1 MSSMKHHFWTTFS
14 SNYWHLRFSLI
25 GGLVMTALGAYSQ
38 QQNLL
43 SGERTTE
50 IIRRYSILYPQDWYF
65 DARLTNRKDLTQ
77 WAWNLVNTRP
87 LSAVELSDIRYILME
102 HNDVLPSITPVESEQ
117 LQYIDSTHTFQQYAT
132 VQQPVTAP
140 LSSPR
145 IESRKPILRHFY
157 RTPLFLYEVDDDAF
171 TLRVQPLLT
180 GMLGSSNLFENH
192 RGLKVRASIDRK
204 IWLETSFLESQ
215 SFFPTYLNQWISK
228 FKTIPG
234 QGLYKNYSSSLF
246 GVKNGYDYLNAQA
259 NIQFNI
265 TRHIQGQF
273 GYGQNPVGYGIRSL
287 FLSDF
292 ANNYLYLKL
301 NTRVWKFNYQNLFG
315 ELAAESANGKR
326 GDDLLPKKYFA
337 AHHLSLN
344 VLPRLEVGLYETVVF
359 NRSRQFE
366 LQYLNPVIL
375 YRSVEHNLGS
385 PDNVLLG
392 LDASWIVAD
401 RVRLYGQLILDE
413 FRLKE
418 IRANRGWWGNKSG
431 WQLGMEYTNVAS
443 IDHLDL
449 QVEWNRVRPY
459 TYAHRDSLSNYSH
472 FFQPLA
478 HPLGANFNEL
488 LAVINYRPF
497 TAWKLELKLSK
508 TNQGLDRPG
517 ENWGSN
523 ILLPYTTRQQD
534 FGNTVGQ
541 GVDTDVF
548 WGNFDVQFE
557 FKPGLF
563 LQGFYLYR
571 NQKSSLVQQSESY
584 FGIGIC
590 WNRLFQPV
598 IL

>member
-1 MSSMKHHFWTTFS
+1 MKHHFWTTFK
-14 SNYWHLRFSLI
+14 SNYWLLRYSIIFGLLLWAI
-25 GGLVMTALGAYSQ
+25 GVFSQ
-38 QQNLL
+38 QQTLL

-50 IIRRYSILYPQDWYF
+50 IVRRYSILYPQDWYF
-65 DARLTNRKDLTQ
+65 DSRLVNRKELTQ
-77 WAWNLVNTRP
+77 WAWNLVNTKP
-87 LSAVELSDIRYILME
+87 LSAVGVADMRHILME
-102 HNDVLPSITPVESEQ
+102 HNDVLPSYEKTDAEQ
-117 LQYIDSTHTFQQYAT
+117 LEYIDSTYTFQQYSNT
-132 VQQPVTAP
+132 QVLDGPISNP
-140 LSSPR
+140 K
-145 IESRKPILRHFY
+145 IYSRKPILRHFY

-171 TLRVQPLLT
+171 TLRIQPILT
-180 GMLGSSNLFENH
+180 GVLGSSELFENH
-192 RGLKVRASIDRK
+192 RGIKVRASIDRK
-204 IWLETSFLESQ
+204 VWLETSFLESQ
-215 SFFPTYLNQWISK
+215 SAFPSYLNQWINT

-234 QGLYKNYSSSLF
+234 QGLYKRYTSSLF
-246 GVKNGYDYLNAQA
+246 GVSNGYDYLNAQA

-273 GYGQNPVGYGIRSL
+273 GYGQNPLGYGIRSL

-337 AHHLSLN
+337 AHHLSIN
-344 VLPRLEVGLYETVVF
+344 ILPRLELGLYETVVF

-392 LDASWIVAD
+392 LDASWILAD
-401 RVRLYGQLILDE
+401 QVRLYGQLILDE

-431 WQLGMEYTNVAS
+431 WQLGLEYTNVAH

-449 QVEWNRVRPY
+449 QLEWNRVRPY

-478 HPLGANFNEL
+478 HPLGANFNEM
-488 LAVINYRPF
+488 LALINYRPLS
-497 TAWKLELKLSK
+497 AWTMSLKLAK
-508 TNQGLDRPG
+508 INQGLDGPS

-534 FGNTVGQ
+534 YGNLVGQ
-541 GVDTDVF
+541 GIDTDVF
-548 WGNFDVQFE
+548 WGYLNIQFE
-557 FKPGLF
+557 FKPGLY
-563 LQGFYLYR
+563 LQAFYLHR
-571 NQKSSLVQQSESY
+571 NQKSSLVQQNESY
-584 FGIGIC
+584 FGVGIC